1 MKHMAFVISTGI
13 LIGIRTIAVYADQT
27 EVSPPQGSALFLED
41 EQDGVQIYTCES
53 KASGFEWSFT
63 APEANLFD
71 TQGRQIGTHFGG
83 PTWKLDDGSAVV
95 GDVIAR
101 ADAPEPDA
109 IQWLLLRATSHQGS
123 GGLSQA
129 AFIRRTDT
137 KGGVRPTTG
146 CDASHV
152 SEQTRKRYSA
162 IYEFLSAATG
172 G

>member
-1 MKHMAFVISTGI
+1 MKHMAFVISAGI
-13 LIGIRTIAVYADQT
+13 LIGMGTIAVYADQT
-27 EVSPPQGSALFLED
+27 AVAPPKGSALLLEVGAN
-41 EQDGVQIYTCES
+41 GVQIYTCES

-63 APEANLFD
+63 APEANPFD

-95 GDVIAR
+95 GEAIAR

-109 IQWLLLRATSHQGS
+109 IQWLLLRAKSHQGS
-123 GGLSQA
+123 GSLSRA

-137 KGGVRPTTG
+137 KGGVRPKAG

-152 SEQTRKRYSA
+152 SEQARESYSA
-162 IYEFLSAATG
+162 IYQFLSAATG